1 MAYSQVFLHDR
12 AAASRAARTGMLR
25 VFSAVIATL
34 ELMYFYAEMPFPF
47 SRMLDLNARW
57 FNILSGLCVAV
68 VAPLLAVAAPT
79 LAAMGRRLGLAAILL
94 GVAPVVYWSPVIGF
108 FIGRMIYGS

>member
-1 MAYSQVFLHDR
+1 
-12 AAASRAARTGMLR
+12 MLR
-25 VFSAVIATL
+25 VFIAVIATL
-34 ELMYFYAEMPFPF
+34 ELMYFYAEMPFPV

-68 VAPLLAVAAPT
+68 VAPLLAVAVVAPLLAVAALT

>member
-1 MAYSQVFLHDR
+1 
-12 AAASRAARTGMLR
+12 MLR
-25 VFSAVIATL
+25 VFIAVIATL
-34 ELMYFYAEMPFPF
+34 ELVYFYAEMPFPL
-47 SRMLDLNARW
+47 SKMLDLNARW

-68 VAPLLAVAAPT
+68 VAPLLAVAALT

-94 GVAPVVYWSPVIGF
+94 GVAPVVYWSPVIAF